1 VPIHDQ
7 SYRRY
12 RGHRRPQGEAW
23 TVIAR
28 TGIRLMLKRRGFVAL
43 MLVSWLPFIIRAVQI
58 YASTNM
64 PQLAFIAPTAE
75 TFRQFLDQQAIFMFF
90 VTVYAGAGLIA
101 NDRRANALQIYLS
114 KPLGRAE
121 YIGGKLAVLMTFLL
135 IITWVPAMALLL
147 VQIAFSGSLA
157 FLRDNVMLVPA
168 ITLLSF
174 LESAI
179 AGAAM
184 LALSSLS
191 NNSRFVGIL
200 FAAVVFF
207 TDALYGV
214 LRAITRD
221 TTVSWIS
228 FGNDVQQLG
237 DAIFRLPLRYATP
250 LPLSLG
256 MLVALAVVSIVVLER
271 RVRGVEVVV

>member
-1 VPIHDQ
+1 MPIHDQ